1 MAYNIGI
8 KIEIERYEMEVK
20 INKNMDEIKER
31 CKKKRKQLIN
41 LIIVLLCGEYLYH
54 FRAYNK

>member
-1 MAYNIGI
+1 
-8 KIEIERYEMEVK
+8 MEVK